1 MAKVSFTVS
10 ARTAML
16 IGLENFSNPEGA
28 IVELVK
34 NAYDADSP
42 YCYILFDILDSG
54 ERCLYIIDSG
64 CGMTMQTIETC
75 WMRIGTDDKLLNAY
89 SSSGR
94 IKSGAKGIGRFAL
107 NRLGKQ
113 AQMLTRKADNPALLW
128 SVDWSAFTVPGINV
142 NDITAEIEEIP
153 IKSINEEL
161 VQINTRFN
169 VNIPSFTT
177 GTILKVI
184 GLSDEW
190 SDNQLEHLFNSLQD
204 VIPPFNVPKFK
215 IIMHVQGSNEYGV
228 VDIVP
233 YDDYD
238 YKVSANYGL
247 KEGKWLLDVD
257 ITRNELSI
265 DNLKTDYRALFLRDD
280 MTSFPYRLQ
289 DFEQGTFH
297 LTMPLCKLKLENTK
311 RLSLYEEKLGSFQF
325 DFYFVKS
332 SISDN
337 KGESDESKYPY
348 RIFPSSTRR
357 SWLKRNAGV
366 KIYRDKFRIRPYGEN
381 GDDWLHLG
389 DRYSANPIGAGQRL
403 GGYHIRQNQIV
414 GAIEIS
420 RIDNPLLQDKSG
432 REGLQ
437 ENIVVDLFKDILLG
451 IINLMEVDR
460 NTVMYNLSQLY
471 ESTHPRGKAKKDA
484 DAAIQANKIN
494 RENYDKVKEGYKVLS
509 QEVEERENELRLMRN
524 LASTGLVI
532 TSFAHELR
540 NIAILS
546 KTRSEDI
553 RAAIENVISEK
564 EIEQKGLSIYENPFC
579 LVNDLKDQDQNIR
592 SWLEFAINSIN
603 RDKRTRTI
611 FTLDTYF
618 THFDLTWRNVLK
630 ELNIELEITGFT
642 PQMKIKAFTID
653 LDTIF
658 NNMISNSIYA
668 IKERKS
674 ITNRWIRIKG
684 TVDLTDIH
692 IYFEDTGTGLSEEYK
707 ATPSKIFNAFESS
720 KRDEEGNKTGTGLG
734 LYIAKTTLA
743 EYKDSSISIYQ
754 PKEQGF
760 GICVTFRK
768 K

>member
-1 MAKVSFTVS
+1 MAKVPFTVS

-16 IGLENFSNPEGA
+16 IGQENFSNPEGA

-42 YCYILFDILDSG
+42 YCYILFDLSVP
-54 ERCLYIIDSG
+54 ETKSLYIVDSG
-64 CGMTMQTIETC
+64 CGMTMETIEAC

-89 SSSGR
+89 SPIGR
-94 IKSGAKGIGRFAL
+94 VKSGAKGIGRFAL
-107 NRLGKQ
+107 NRLGER

-128 SVDWSAFTVPGINV
+128 SVDWNAFTKPGINV
-142 NDITAEIEEIP
+142 NDITAEIEEISVD
-153 IKSINEEL
+153 IINDELARINEL
-161 VQINTRFN
+161 FKID
-169 VNIPSFTT
+169 IPSFST
-177 GTILKVI
+177 GTILKATS
-184 GLSDEW
+184 LSDDW
-190 SDNQLEHLFNSLQD
+190 SENQLEHLFNSLQD
-204 VIPPFNVPKFK
+204 VIPPFNIPAFK
-215 IIMHVQGSNEYGV
+215 IVMKVRGTDAYGV

-233 YDDYD
+233 FDDYD
-238 YKVSANYGL
+238 YKVSAHYGL
-247 KEGKWLLDVD
+247 KDGEWLLDVD
-257 ITRNELSI
+257 ITRNEL
-265 DNLKTDYRALFLRDD
+265 DVNRLKTDYSALFLRDD

-289 DFEQGTFH
+289 DFEQGTFR
-297 LTMPLCKLKLENTK
+297 LTMPLSKLKLDNDK
-311 RLSLYEEKLGSFQF
+311 RLSLHESALGSFQF

-337 KGESDESKYPY
+337 KGEGDESKYPY
-348 RIFPSSTRR
+348 RISQSSTRR

-366 KIYRDKFRIRPYGEN
+366 KIYRDKFRVRPYGEN

-437 ENIVVDLFKDILLG
+437 ENVIVDLFKDVLLG
-451 IINLMEVDR
+451 IINLMEIDR
-460 NTVMYNLSQLY
+460 NTVMYNLSQMY
-471 ESTHPRGKAKKDA
+471 DSVHPKGRAKTEA
-484 DAAIQANKIN
+484 DAAIQTNVVSP
-494 RENYDKVKEGYKVLS
+494 ENYEKVKEGYKALT
-509 QEVEERENELRLMRN
+509 QEIEERESELRLMRN

-564 EIEQKGLSIYENPFC
+564 EVERKGLSIYENPFC
-579 LVNDLKDQDQNIR
+579 LVDDLKDQDQNIR
-592 SWLEFAINSIN
+592 SWLEFSINSIN
-603 RDKRTRTI
+603 QDKRKRLT
-611 FTLDTYF
+611 FTLDDYF
-618 THFDLTWRNVLK
+618 THFDLTWRNVLQ
-630 ELNIELEITGFT
+630 ELNIGLEITGFT
-642 PQMKIKAFTID
+642 PLMKIKAFSID

-658 NNMISNSIYA
+658 NNLISNSIYA
-668 IKERKS
+668 IKERKNT
-674 ITNRWIRIKG
+674 TNRWIRIKG
-684 TVDLTDIH
+684 VMKDADIQ
-692 IYFEDTGTGLSEEYK
+692 IFFEDTGTGLSEEYK
-707 ATPSKIFNAFESS
+707 ETPSQIFNAFESS

-743 EYKDSSISIYQ
+743 EYRNSSISIYE

-760 GICVTFRK
+760 GLCVTFRK

>member
-1 MAKVSFTVS
+1 MAKISFTVS

-34 NAYDADSP
+34 NAYDSDSP
-42 YCYILFDILDSG
+42 YCYILFDILDTG
-54 ERCLYIIDSG
+54 EKCLYIIDSG
-64 CGMTMQTIETC
+64 CGMTMHTIETC

-89 SSSGR
+89 SSNGR

-107 NRLGKQ
+107 NRLGAK
-113 AQMLTRKADNPALLW
+113 AKMLTRKADFPAILW
-128 SVDWSAFTVPGINV
+128 SVDWSAFTTPGVNV
-142 NDITAEIEEIP
+142 NDITADINEIP
-153 IKSINEEL
+153 IDLINKEL
-161 VQINTRFN
+161 AQINARFN
-169 VNIPSFTT
+169 LDIPFFTT
-177 GTILKVI
+177 GTILKAI
-184 GLSDEW
+184 ALSDEW
-190 SDNQLEHLFNSLQD
+190 SEDQLVHLFNSLQD
-204 VIPPFNVPKFK
+204 VIPPFNVPEFK
-215 IIMHVQGSNEYGV
+215 IVMRVQGSTEYGV

-247 KEGKWLLDVD
+247 KGGKWQLDVD
-257 ITRNELSI
+257 ITRNELNIES
-265 DNLKTDYRALFLRDD
+265 LKTDYRALFLRDD

-297 LTMPLCKLKLENTK
+297 LTMPLSKLKIENAK
-311 RLSLYEEKLGSFQF
+311 RLSLYEEKLGSFKF

-337 KGESDESKYPY
+337 KGEGDESKYPY
-348 RIFPSSTRR
+348 RIFQSSTRR
-357 SWLKRNAGV
+357 NWLKRNAGI
-366 KIYRDKFRIRPYGEN
+366 KIYRDKFRVRPYGEN

-414 GAIEIS
+414 GAVEIS
-420 RIDNPLLQDKSG
+420 RIDNPLLKDKSG

-437 ENIVVDLFKDILLG
+437 ENTVVDLFKDVLLG

-471 ESTHPRGKAKKDA
+471 DSIHPRGKAKIDA
-484 DAAIQANKIN
+484 DAAIQTNKVN
-494 RENYDKVKEGYKVLS
+494 RENYDKVKEGYKVLT

-553 RAAIENVISEK
+553 RAAIENVISEE
-564 EIEQKGLSIYENPFC
+564 EIKRKGLSIYENPFC
-579 LVNDLKDQDQNIR
+579 LVDDLRDQDQNIR

-603 RDKRTRTI
+603 RDKRTRTTL
-611 FTLDTYF
+611 TLDTYF
-618 THFDLTWRNVLK
+618 THFDLTWRNVLN

-642 PQMKIKAFTID
+642 PQMRIKAFTID

-684 TVDLTDIH
+684 TIDSVDIH
-692 IYFEDTGTGLSEEYK
+692 IYFEDTGTGLAEEYK
-707 ATPSKIFNAFESS
+707 ETPSKIFNAFESS

-743 EYKDSSISIYQ
+743 EYKNSSISIYQ

-760 GICVTFRK
+760 GICITFRK
-768 K
+768 N

>member
-1 MAKVSFTVS
+1 MAKVPFTVS

-16 IGLENFSNPEGA
+16 IGQENFSNPEGA

-42 YCYILFDILDSG
+42 YCYILFDLSDS
-54 ERCLYIIDSG
+54 ETKSLYIIDSG
-64 CGMTMQTIETC
+64 CGMPMETIEAC

-89 SSSGR
+89 SPTGR
-94 IKSGAKGIGRFAL
+94 VKSGAKGIGRFAL
-107 NRLGKQ
+107 NRLGKR
-113 AQMLTRKADNPALLW
+113 AQMLTRKVNNPALIW
-128 SVDWSAFTVPGINV
+128 SVDWDAFTRPGINV
-142 NDITAEIEEIP
+142 NDITAEIEEVSTSFIDNELAR
-153 IKSINEEL
+153 INEQFK
-161 VQINTRFN
+161 VD
-169 VNIPSFTT
+169 IPSFST
-177 GTILKVI
+177 GTILQVTS
-184 GLSDEW
+184 LSDDW
-190 SDNQLEHLFNSLQD
+190 SESQLEHLFNSLQD
-204 VIPPFNVPKFK
+204 IIPPFNIPAFNIVMKVK
-215 IIMHVQGSNEYGV
+215 GTDAYGV

-233 YDDYD
+233 FDDYD
-238 YKVSANYGL
+238 YKVSAHYGL
-247 KEGKWLLDVD
+247 KNGKWLLDVD
-257 ITRNELSI
+257 ITRNEL
-265 DNLKTDYRALFLRDD
+265 DVNRLKTDYSALFLRDD

-289 DFEQGTFH
+289 DFEQETFR
-297 LTMPLCKLKLENTK
+297 LTMPLSKLKLDNDK
-311 RLSLYEEKLGSFQF
+311 RLSLHELVLGSFHF

-337 KGESDESKYPY
+337 KGEGDESKYPY

-357 SWLKRNAGV
+357 SWLKRNVGV
-366 KIYRDKFRIRPYGEN
+366 KIYRDKFRVRPYGEN

-420 RIDNPLLQDKSG
+420 RIDNPRLQDKSG

-437 ENIVVDLFKDILLG
+437 ENVIVDLFKDVLVG
-451 IINLMEVDR
+451 IINLMEIDR
-460 NTVMYNLSQLY
+460 NTVMYNLSQMY
-471 ESTHPRGKAKKDA
+471 DSFHPKGKAKTEA
-484 DAAIQANKIN
+484 DAAIETNVVSP
-494 RENYDKVKEGYKVLS
+494 ENYAKVKEGYKALT
-509 QEVEERENELRLMRN
+509 QEIEERESELRLMRN

-564 EIEQKGLSIYENPFC
+564 EVEQKGLSVYENPFC

-592 SWLEFAINSIN
+592 SWLEFSINSIN
-603 RDKRTRTI
+603 KDKRKRLT
-611 FTLDTYF
+611 FTLDDYF
-618 THFDLTWRNVLK
+618 THFDLTWRNVLQ
-630 ELNIELEITGFT
+630 ELNIGLEITGFT
-642 PQMKIKAFTID
+642 PLMKIKAFSID

-658 NNMISNSIYA
+658 NNLISNSIYA
-668 IKERKS
+668 IKERKNT
-674 ITNRWIRIKG
+674 TNRWIRIKG
-684 TVDLTDIH
+684 VMKESDIQ
-692 IYFEDTGTGLSEEYK
+692 IFFEDTGTGLSEEYK
-707 ATPSKIFNAFESS
+707 ETPSQIFNAFESS
-720 KRDEEGNKTGTGLG
+720 KRDDNGNKTGTGLG

-743 EYKDSSISIYQ
+743 EYKSSSISIYE

-760 GICVTFRK
+760 GLCVTFRK

>member
-1 MAKVSFTVS
+1 MAKVPFTVS

-16 IGLENFSNPEGA
+16 IGQENFSNPEGA

-34 NAYDADSP
+34 NAYDADSS
-42 YCYILFDILDSG
+42 YCYILFDLSNS
-54 ERCLYIIDSG
+54 ETKSLYIVDSG
-64 CGMTMQTIETC
+64 CGMTIETIETC

-89 SSSGR
+89 SSTGR
-94 IKSGAKGIGRFAL
+94 VKSGAKGIGRFAL
-107 NRLGKQ
+107 NRLGAK

-128 SVDWSAFTVPGINV
+128 SVDWDAFTKPGINV
-142 NDITAEIEEIP
+142 DDITAEVEEISVD
-153 IKSINEEL
+153 IINDELARINEL
-161 VQINTRFN
+161 FKID
-169 VNIPSFTT
+169 IPSFST
-177 GTILKVI
+177 GTILKATS
-184 GLSDEW
+184 LSDDW
-190 SDNQLEHLFNSLQD
+190 SEIHLEHLFNSLRD
-204 VIPPFNVPKFK
+204 VIPPFNIPEFK
-215 IIMHVQGSNEYGV
+215 IVMKVRETDAYGV

-233 YDDYD
+233 FDDYD
-238 YKVSANYGL
+238 YKVSAHYGL
-247 KEGKWLLDVD
+247 RDGEWLLDID
-257 ITRNELSI
+257 ITRNEL
-265 DNLKTDYRALFLRDD
+265 DVNRLKTDYRALFLRDD

-289 DFEQGTFH
+289 DFEQDTFR
-297 LTMPLCKLKLENTK
+297 LTMPLSKLKLDNDK
-311 RLSLYEEKLGSFQF
+311 RLSLYEDKLGSFQF

-337 KGESDESKYPY
+337 KGEGDESKYPY
-348 RIFPSSTRR
+348 RICQSSTRR

-366 KIYRDKFRIRPYGEN
+366 KIYRDKFRVRPYGEN

-437 ENIVVDLFKDILLG
+437 ENVIVDLFKDVLLG
-451 IINLMEVDR
+451 IINLMEIDR

-471 ESTHPRGKAKKDA
+471 DSVHPKGKAKTEA
-484 DAAIQANKIN
+484 DAAIQTNVVSP
-494 RENYDKVKEGYKVLS
+494 ENYEKVKEGYKALA
-509 QEVEERENELRLMRN
+509 QEIEERESELRLMRN

-564 EIEQKGLSIYENPFC
+564 EVKQKGLSVYENPFS
-579 LVNDLKDQDQNIR
+579 LVDDLKDQDQNIR
-592 SWLEFAINSIN
+592 SWLEFSINSIN
-603 RDKRTRTI
+603 RDKRKRST
-611 FTLDTYF
+611 FALDDYF
-618 THFDLTWRNVLK
+618 THFDLTWRNVLQ
-630 ELNIELEITGFT
+630 ELNIGLDITGFT
-642 PQMKIKAFTID
+642 SLMKIKAFSID

-658 NNMISNSIYA
+658 NNLISNSIYA
-668 IKERKS
+668 IKERKNR
-674 ITNRWIRIKG
+674 TNRWIRIKG
-684 TVDLTDIH
+684 VMKDSDIH
-692 IYFEDTGTGLSEEYK
+692 IFFEDTGTGLSEEYK
-707 ATPSKIFNAFESS
+707 ETPSQIFNAFESS
-720 KRDEEGNKTGTGLG
+720 KRDEDGNKTGTGLG

-743 EYKDSSISIYQ
+743 EYKNSSISIYE

-760 GICVTFRK
+760 GLCVTFRK

>member
-1 MAKVSFTVS
+1 MASVPFTVS

-34 NAYDADSP
+34 NAYDADSA
-42 YCYILFDILDSG
+42 YCYILFDLLNPD

-64 CGMTMQTIETC
+64 CGMTMQTIESC
-75 WMRIGTDDKLLNAY
+75 WMRIGTDDKLLNVY
-89 SSSGR
+89 SQKGR
-94 IKSGAKGIGRFAL
+94 VKSGAKGIGRFAL
-107 NRLGKQ
+107 NRLGAK
-113 AQMLTRKADNPALLW
+113 AQMFTRKVDNPALLW
-128 SVDWSAFTVPGINV
+128 SVNWEAFMRPGINV

-153 IKSINEEL
+153 IGTINDEL
-161 VQINTRFN
+161 DRIKEQFSVD
-169 VNIPSFTT
+169 IPAFST
-177 GTILKVI
+177 GTILKVVS
-184 GLSDEW
+184 LSDDWTE
-190 SDNQLEHLFNSLQD
+190 SQLDHLFNSLQD
-204 VIPPFNVPKFK
+204 VIPPFNIPAFK
-215 IIMHVQGSNEYGV
+215 MIMKVRGFDGYGEV
-228 VDIVP
+228 KVAP

-238 YKVSANYGL
+238 YKVSAHYAWKN
-247 KEGKWLLDVD
+247 GKWLLDVD
-257 ITRNELSI
+257 ITRNEL
-265 DNLKTDYRALFLRDD
+265 DVERLRTDYRALFLRDD

-289 DFEQGTFH
+289 DFEQGSFR
-297 LTMPLCKLKLENTK
+297 LTMPLSKLKLDNAK
-311 RLSLYEEKLGSFQF
+311 RLSLYENNLGSFQF

-337 KGESDESKYPY
+337 KGEGDESKYPY
-348 RIFPSSTRR
+348 RMFPPTTRR
-357 SWLKRNAGV
+357 NWLKRNAGV
-366 KIYRDKFRIRPYGEN
+366 KIYRDKFRVRPYGEN

-420 RIDNPLLQDKSG
+420 RIDNPYLQDKSG

-437 ENIVVDLFKDILLG
+437 ENIVVDLFKDVILG
-451 IINLMEVDR
+451 IINLMEIDR

-471 ESTHPRGKAKKDA
+471 DSVHPKGKAKADA
-484 DAAIQANKIN
+484 DAAIQTNIISA
-494 RENYDKVKEGYKVLS
+494 ENYNKVKEGYKALT

-553 RAAIENVISEK
+553 KAAIENVISEK
-564 EIEQKGLSIYENPFC
+564 EVEQKGLSIYENPFC
-579 LVNDLKDQDQNIR
+579 LVNDLKEQDQNIR
-592 SWLEFAINSIN
+592 SWLEFSINSIN
-603 RDKRTRTI
+603 RDKRTRST
-611 FTLDTYF
+611 FSLDAYF
-618 THFDLTWRNVLK
+618 EHFDLTWRNVLK
-630 ELNIELEITGFT
+630 ELNIGLEVVGFT
-642 PQMKIKAFTID
+642 SLMKIKAFTID

-658 NNMISNSIYA
+658 NNLISNSIYA
-668 IKERKS
+668 IKERKNT
-674 ITNRWIRIKG
+674 TNRWVRIKG
-684 TVDLTDIH
+684 VMEDSDIH
-692 IYFEDTGTGLSEEYK
+692 VYFEDTGTGLSEEYK
-707 ATPSKIFNAFESS
+707 DAPSQIFNAFESS

-734 LYIAKTTLA
+734 LYIAKTTLM
-743 EYKDSSISIYQ
+743 EYRNSSISIYQ

-760 GICVTFRK
+760 GICVTLRK